1 MMNKYGDNLVWFMQE
16 CAAFIAEN
24 SDENEVEIIG
34 SNDDGVEGVC
44 TVNIDEVLEAG
55 VERIEALTLAL
66 TEAAEWI
73 RTRDDFKV
81 SASQALKP
89 IETLLKEL
97 S

>member
-1 MMNKYGDNLVWFMQE
+1 MYTVKYSGGLSPRPEVCEDGRIMSPEEV
-16 CAAFIAEN
+16 AAKLN
-24 SDENEVEIIG
+24 SLRD
-34 SNDDGVEGVC
+34 
-44 TVNIDEVLEAG
+44 
-55 VERIEALTLAL
+55 AL